1 MVFSKIKVWRILR
14 ASESHD
20 LLTIS
25 RVFVIIIRS
34 TIKTTVIIVSVW
46 TPECFPTQETP
57 TLINAVLSISAE

>member
-14 ASESHD
+14 ASHD

-34 TIKTTVIIVSVW
+34 TIKTTVIIVAVW

>member
-34 TIKTTVIIVSVW
+34 TIKTTVIIVAVW